1 MATTFSDSSYKQ
13 TGDKTIML
21 NLKRNRRDFKTYS
34 MFLGG
39 LDVTHRN
46 IDMLDPL
53 RTNYVR
59 IFITKLPKFMV
70 DKDKEFALR
79 FKHYIEMGFVGID
92 GIANTTMDTEEVTG
106 GYAGNKFKVPNVVKD
121 ETDTVT
127 IKIYEL
133 TGSPVREFIDTWVTG
148 ISDPLTGLAHYHG
161 WISDTCHFS
170 AKNHTMEMFY
180 VATDPTGRDDSIEY
194 ACLFANMFPT
204 EVKKDHFNYESGTHP
219 VVQIDIPFTA
229 NRYESPQINEVAHAL
244 LKKFRIIR
252 DYLNFQSGYTV
263 DFDTADSDG
272 RKVALS
278 DSWDVPNSEFNIGSS
293 DNMRDYEYWTGAE
306 AEADMTAGD
315 AEAYGYNVANAGYN
329 RQKKL
334 TQNTNASLTGVV

>member
-1 MATTFSDSSYKQ
+1 MATDYTISYNE
-13 TGDKTIML
+13 TTPGDKTIML
-21 NLKRNRRDFKTYS
+21 NLKRNRRDFKSYS
-34 MFLGG
+34 MFMGG
-39 LDVTHRN
+39 LDVTHKN

-59 IFITKLPKFMV
+59 IFITQLPKFMM
-70 DKDKEFALR
+70 DKDNEFAMR
-79 FKHYIEMGFVGID
+79 FKHYVEMGFIGID

-127 IKIYEL
+127 IKLYEL

-170 AKNHTMEMFY
+170 ARNHTMEMFY
-180 VATDPTGRDDSIEY
+180 VSTDPTGRDDAIEY

-229 NRYESPQINEVAHAL
+229 NRYESPQINEIAHRL
-244 LKKFRIIR
+244 LQKYRILR
-252 DYLNFQSGYTV
+252 DYLNFQSGYV
-263 DFDTADSDG
+263 ASDLDEMNDYEQSVTRG
-272 RKVALS
+272 
-278 DSWDVPNSEFNIGSS
+278 WE
-293 DNMRDYEYWTGAE
+293 DYEYYSGAE
-306 AEADMTAGD
+306 A
-315 AEAYGYNVANAGYN
+315 N
-329 RQKKL
+329 
-334 TQNTNASLTGVV
+334 

>member
-1 MATTFSDSSYKQ
+1 MATSYMTNRTAGYASS
-13 TGDKTIML
+13 DKTIML
-21 NLKRNRRDFKTYS
+21 NCKRNRRDFKTYS
-34 MFLGG
+34 MFMGG

-59 IFITKLPKFMV
+59 IFITQLPKFMM
-70 DKDKEFALR
+70 DKDKEFCLR
-79 FKHYIEMGFVGID
+79 FKHYVEMGFVGID

-127 IKIYEL
+127 IKLYEL

-170 AKNHTMEMFY
+170 ASNHTMEMFY
-180 VATDPTGRDDSIEY
+180 VATDPTGRDDAIEY

-204 EVKKDHFNYESGTHP
+204 EVKKDHFNYEAGTHP

-229 NRYESPQINEVAHAL
+229 NRYESPQINEVAHNL
-244 LKKFRIIR
+244 LKKYRIVR
-252 DYLNFQSGYTV
+252 DYLNFQSGY
-263 DFDTADSDG
+263 DADG
-272 RKVALS
+272 FS
-278 DSWDVPNSEFNIGSS
+278 DSIGDDYNVPEYSNMGSDMAGS
-293 DNMRDYEYWTGAE
+293 QIIKDYEFYTGAE
-306 AEADMTAGD
+306 DESFVNNVVGAITQDAGSGITTD
-315 AEAYGYNVANAGYN
+315 SGHTTGDNYLNTEDYYNG
-329 RQKKL
+329 
-334 TQNTNASLTGVV
+334 